1 MEIIYATTNDGKK
14 NQVQDFLD
22 YNNYGI
28 KLITL
33 KDIGFDEE
41 IEETGETLEENSEI
55 KAKATKEFCDRNNI
69 KKIIVADDTGLEVDA
84 LGGRPGVYSARYAGD
99 HAPQEKNI
107 EKLLNEMKN
116 VKKENRTAKFTC
128 VLTAILPNG
137 EKVVSKGITK
147 GKIAE
152 KCGTMGKLTFGPVF
166 IPDGFDRVMNDLTEE
181 EIGTTHREVAWKKL
195 LNKIS
200 NINMWFYYLYSK

>member
-33 KDIGFDEE
+33 KDICFDEE

-147 GKIAE
+147 GRIAE

-181 EIGTTHREVAWKKL
+181 EIGMTHREVAWKEL

-200 NINMWFYYLYSK
+200 NINV